1 MPQGAREIDGQL
13 GFNAQSPAKV
23 ISGRSVRGKSI
34 MTGSRKKKK
43 KKKKIA
49 GKNITASSD
58 KKCCTSYI
66 IRISYSLDNANKNTS
81 DDMSSV
87 TSHIYIYII

>member
-43 KKKKIA
+43 KKNSGKKHYGILRQEMLHVIYY
-49 GKNITASSD
+49 KNKLQSGQC
-58 KKCCTSYI
+58 KQEYI
-66 IRISYSLDNANKNTS
+66 
-81 DDMSSV
+81 
-87 TSHIYIYII
+87 